1 MFFILT
7 IVRNLQVLSAILPS
21 LSMLKQLHLT
31 FNHLQASAVKQI
43 AFELP
48 KLVLME
54 KLFLSY
60 NSLGEEGGDALA
72 KSLTSLT
79 KMTILHLKN
88 CSLRG
93 AGVKSIAN
101 SLQYLTRM
109 RRLAIENNGM
119 FTRGEGV
126 YESLARALRKCHSLE
141 LLNVGHALDP
151 DDVAVLFDA
160 IKSLESAEGRKI
172 ESVCKVDNE
181 QVQVL
186 LMLLLCHSLNMQLI
200 RRSKINKLLEQY
212 RTKSKSPGSFSPTLA
227 PMHSRQDQDSARA
240 RVEAGIFMLNEIFPN
255 DIIVHDCINPKA
267 KIHKDATK
275 AVISRASLIHLQA
288 KDHRR

>member
-1 MFFILT
+1 
-7 IVRNLQVLSAILPS
+7 
-21 LSMLKQLHLT
+21 MLRQLHLT

-48 KLVLME
+48 RLVHME

-60 NSLGEEGGDALA
+60 NSLGEEGGEALA
-72 KSLTSLT
+72 KSLMQLT

-93 AGVKSIAN
+93 AGVKSIAR
-101 SLQYLTRM
+101 SLQHLTRM

-119 FTRGEGV
+119 FTRQDLV
-126 YESLARALRKCHSLE
+126 YESLALAISKCHSLE
-141 LLNVGHALDP
+141 LLNVGHALDSH
-151 DDVAVLFDA
+151 DITLLFEAIRAV
-160 IKSLESAEGRKI
+160 ESSEGRTT
-172 ESVCKVDNE
+172 VCKVDNE
-181 QVQVL
+181 HVL
-186 LMLLLCHSLNMQLI
+186 APHLLKLMLTPPLLLRHRLHSLAIPQQV
-200 RRSKINKLLEQY
+200 NKLLIDY
-212 RTKSKSPGSFSPTLA
+212 RKKAKTSSGGFSPTLVPVEA
-227 PMHSRQDQDSARA
+227 RQDQDAARA

-255 DIIVHDCINPKA
+255 DIIVHDCMNPSA
-267 KIHKDATK
+267 KKGGLGATK

>member
-1 MFFILT
+1 
-7 IVRNLQVLSAILPS
+7 
-21 LSMLKQLHLT
+21 MLKQLHLT

-48 KLVLME
+48 KLVHME

-93 AGVKSIAN
+93 AGVKSIAK
-101 SLQYLTRM
+101 SLLHLTRM

-126 YESLARALRKCHSLE
+126 YESLARALRQCHSLE

-151 DDVAVLFDA
+151 DDVALLFDA
-160 IKSLESAEGRKI
+160 IKCLESAEGRKI
-172 ESVCKVDNE
+172 DSVCKVDNE

-186 LMLLLCHSLNMQLI
+186 LMLLLCHAANSPSQ
-200 RRSKINKLLEQY
+200 RSTSCSNNTGQ
-212 RTKSKSPGSFSPTLA
+212 
-227 PMHSRQDQDSARA
+227 
-240 RVEAGIFMLNEIFPN
+240 
-255 DIIVHDCINPKA
+255 NPKA
-267 KIHKDATK
+267 PAASVQLWRQCIPAKIRTPLALESKLE
-275 AVISRASLIHLQA
+275 SSC
-288 KDHRR
+288 

>member
-1 MFFILT
+1 
-7 IVRNLQVLSAILPS
+7 
-21 LSMLKQLHLT
+21 MLKQLHLT

-48 KLVLME
+48 KLVHME

-93 AGVKSIAN
+93 AGVKSIAK
-101 SLQYLTRM
+101 SLLHLTRM

-126 YESLARALRKCHSLE
+126 YESLARALRQCHSLE

-151 DDVAVLFDA
+151 DDVALLFDA
-160 IKSLESAEGRKI
+160 IKCLESAEGRKI
-172 ESVCKVDNE
+172 DSVCKVDNE
-181 QVQVL
+181 QVQVM
-186 LMLLLCHSLNMQLI
+186 LMLLLCHSRNMQLI
-200 RRSKINKLLEQY
+200 RRLKDQHAA
-212 RTKSKSPGSFSPTLA
+212 RTIQDKVQKPRQLQSNCGANAFPPRSGLR
-227 PMHSRQDQDSARA
+227 SRS
-240 RVEAGIFMLNEIFPN
+240 
-255 DIIVHDCINPKA
+255 
-267 KIHKDATK
+267 
-275 AVISRASLIHLQA
+275 SRSWNLHAE
-288 KDHRR
+288 